1 MVYLIDR
8 RKSKNDDTIEYTI
21 LKEISKKLRKKLMKD
36 NSRDYLICIDES
48 IANYDL
54 KTDLKTDLK
63 ASLYGITK
71 YAQEK
76 GSARIHNILSEAEH
90 NKNEFIRQQS
100 FKITNNLRSIAM
112 IHLSKQNIRI
122 VSHLHESCV
131 DLTSQTFIRNTL
143 SEIQMAIDFHNYMTN
158 KL

>member
-54 KTDLKTDLK
+54 KTDLK
-63 ASLYGITK
+63 ASLYDITK

-112 IHLSKQNIRI
+112 IHISNQSIRI